1 PMTNDYDAEVTSY
14 DPATG
19 TYSEIE
25 DYPSVQIV
33 GEMLAAANITPVFA
47 IANWTGYDTTGLYQD
62 LVDGWGFGYV
72 TEISSDS
79 SDLFSAVTTGLTE
92 ADIDLDISIA
102 SDDFGYVSSVTPE
115 LYADVGPGTYTFD
128 LTLEIPE
135 GTEDYASDSISLNI
149 DGYGSI
155 NFDVEIARLDAEG
168 GEMDDTLL
176 GSSASNSLSGLAGED
191 TLDGREGD
199 DTLIGGDGS
208 DTLTGGAGSDTF
220 AFSSGEAGVDSITD
234 FEIGS
239 GGDSLDF
246 SSLISGFA
254 DGLAIGD
261 FIQLVDS
268 GIAISVQ
275 VDADGG
281 GDDFAEVVVLEG
293 ITGADAA
300 VMVEDGN
307 IAIV

>member
-1 PMTNDYDAEVTSY
+1 
-14 DPATG
+14 
-19 TYSEIE
+19 
-25 DYPSVQIV
+25 
-33 GEMLAAANITPVFA
+33 
-47 IANWTGYDTTGLYQD
+47 
-62 LVDGWGFGYV
+62 
-72 TEISSDS
+72 
-79 SDLFSAVTTGLTE
+79 FSARMEEEKQCILV
-92 ADIDLDISIA
+92 
-102 SDDFGYVSSVTPE
+102 V
-115 LYADVGPGTYTFD
+115 
-128 LTLEIPE
+128 
-135 GTEDYASDSISLNI
+135 
-149 DGYGSI
+149 
-155 NFDVEIARLDAEG
+155 
-168 GEMDDTLL
+168 TLL